1 MPRMLPIYGLDL
13 CTFKYNMKIWQNASN
28 TRKKGSSAG
37 NSPPH
42 PPLSLV
48 VAFMLGSHH
57 FSYFF
62 SDTPLATV
70 AVAKGAAGSRTSI
83 CKDNVPLSNC
93 QEDQGRRTEDRGPRT
108 VYCAEYIKARRVS
121 GSRVWALDDQLS
133 ICLAH

>member
-1 MPRMLPIYGLDL
+1 MLHMPRMLPIYGLDL

-37 NSPPH
+37 NSSPQ

-48 VAFMLGSHH
+48 TAIKPSCWVHIIFHI
-57 FSYFF
+57 FF

-83 CKDNVPLSNC
+83 CKDNAPLSNC
-93 QEDQGRRTEDRGPRT
+93 QEDQGPRT

-121 GSRVWALDDQLS
+121 GSRVWAIDDQLS

>member
-1 MPRMLPIYGLDL
+1 MLHMARMLPIYGLDL
-13 CTFKYNMKIWQNASN
+13 CTFKYNMKIWQNATSR
-28 TRKKGSSAG
+28 RKKGSSTG

-62 SDTPLATV
+62 FLILLLPLLLSPKAQL
-70 AVAKGAAGSRTSI
+70 AVGHPFVRIMRRCQIAKRT
-83 CKDNVPLSNC
+83 K
-93 QEDQGRRTEDRGPRT
+93 DRGPRT